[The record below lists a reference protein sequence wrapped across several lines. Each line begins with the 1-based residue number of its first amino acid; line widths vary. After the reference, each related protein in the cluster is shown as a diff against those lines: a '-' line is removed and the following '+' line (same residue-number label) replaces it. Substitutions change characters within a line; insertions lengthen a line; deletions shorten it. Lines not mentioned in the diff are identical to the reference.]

1 MTTPTPPLT
10 CDALLFDLDGVLID
24 STGNI
29 IRHWQNWA
37 ERYGL
42 DFNTILQTA
51 HGVRSV
57 ETIRRYAPHLD
68 AEQEAA
74 RIEALEVADTDGVV
88 AMPGARALLEG
99 LPAGKW
105 SIVTS
110 GTTALAHARLRRAG
124 LPIPQ
129 VLVTADD
136 VQNGKPAPDPYL
148 LGALRLGINPAQ
160 GIVLEDAQAGIQAG
174 RAAGMR
180 VIGIAGTHP
189 PESLL
194 AHGATVVVGGVA
206 ELSVAAEGFGLTVR
220 LLTG

>member
-1 MTTPTPPLT
+1 MTTPNTILIG
-10 CDALLFDLDGVLID
+10 DALLFDLDGVLID

-29 IRHWQNWA
+29 IRHWRNWA
-37 ERYGL
+37 EHHGL
-42 DFNTILQTA
+42 DFEAILRTA

-57 ETIRRYAPHLD
+57 ETIRRYAPGLD

-105 SIVTS
+105 AIVTS
-110 GTTALAHARLRRAG
+110 GTEALARARLNRAG

-136 VQNGKPAPDPYL
+136 VHNGKPAPDPYL
-148 LGALRLGINPAQ
+148 LGAQRLGIQPAQ
-160 GIVLEDAQAGIQAG
+160 GIVLEDAEAGIRAG

-194 AHGATVVVGGVA
+194 AQGATVVVGGVA
-206 ELSVAAEGFGLTVR
+206 ELKVAADGRGLVIR
-220 LLTG
+220 F